1 MQSADGRRRSVVAP
15 DRRVCANC
23 QARRV
28 EHATRGKA
36 NQQAGS
42 PLPWNTHPAGGSPT
56 VRRVP
61 RWALPPA
68 PPPPPPRARETDGP
82 ATAHLPA
89 SVGEAGGVGAPRP
102 QELAR
107 VAPPA
112 SRGGVAW
119 VPPVLCHRQEARS
132 AAPPARAGGLARLSA
147 PAVVPYLPIC
157 S

>member
-1 MQSADGRRRSVVAP
+1 M
-15 DRRVCANC
+15 C
-23 QARRV
+23 QLPGPPV
-28 EHATRGKA
+28 WGHATRGKA
-36 NQQAGS
+36 NKQALPSRGTRSLQAGPQRS
-42 PLPWNTHPAGGSPT
+42 DGCRAGRCRPPLLRARGKRTGLPLPSQPVSAF
-56 VRRVP
+56 
-61 RWALPPA
+61 
-68 PPPPPPRARETDGP
+68 
-82 ATAHLPA
+82 
-89 SVGEAGGVGAPRP
+89 GEAGGVGAPRP